1 MNVKA
6 MFWKS
11 YSKYMLTCSPERTV
25 IYTLRI
31 SFSNNVYIKYTDFE
45 RKSEHHKKNLH
56 KINLCKSNANT
67 NI

>member
-1 MNVKA
+1 
-6 MFWKS
+6 
-11 YSKYMLTCSPERTV
+11 MLTCSPERTV

-45 RKSEHHKKNLH
+45 KKSEHHKKNLH